1 MSACR
6 FTVFCFVLLFWLYCI
21 TDCYS
26 LHMTKSRLLALI
38 WQSPEPVAT
47 KMPLFRR
54 SPKFKS
60 AANFFSPPTQE
71 GNLLFSLRDRFEKSF
86 GLFNTLDFL
95 TRNSRRWDQWSHLS
109 WQWSIWSVIDT
120 DCWRWWHFN
129 TRAQPTTLSRRC
141 RRRSYCSGTKSCR
154 KEQGKNDTC
163 HKTSNKSKLELKVT

>member
-6 FTVFCFVLLFWLYCI
+6 FTVCLFVCLFFFWLYCI
-21 TDCYS
+21 TGCYS
-26 LHMTKSRLLALI
+26 LHKTKSRLVTSI
-38 WQSPEPVAT
+38 WQSSGPVAT

-54 SPKFKS
+54 NSSLLQIFFFFQLQPKRKAS
-60 AANFFSPPTQE
+60 FS
-71 GNLLFSLRDRFEKSF
+71 SLRDRFEKSF

-95 TRNSRRWDQWSHLS
+95 TRNSRCWDQWSHLS
-109 WQWSIWSVIDT
+109 WQWSVIDT

-154 KEQGKNDTC
+154 KEKGKNDTC

>member
-6 FTVFCFVLLFWLYCI
+6 FTVFCFVLFFWVYCI

-26 LHMTKSRLLALI
+26 LHMTRSRLLTSI
-38 WQSPEPVAT
+38 WQSPGPVAT

-54 SPKFKS
+54 NSSLLQICFQLQPKRETS
-60 AANFFSPPTQE
+60 FS
-71 GNLLFSLRDRFEKSF
+71 SLRDRFEKSF
-86 GLFNTLDFL
+86 RLFNTLDFL
-95 TRNSRRWDQWSHLS
+95 TRNSRCWDQWTHLS

-154 KEQGKNDTC
+154 KEKGKNDTR
-163 HKTSNKSKLELKVT
+163 HKTSKKSKLELKVT